1 MKRCW
6 CCKSSNQTL
15 RSKNVDL
22 TSHSTY
28 CPIFFILFTVK
39 FLKRS
44 TLLFSISLFSIPA
57 SISPHHLNNSRWVPY
72 YESDVCCLS
81 VFIILDLSAASPVEP
96 HWSHS
101 LGLYFSWPWPALRME
116 RVGGTKRICVRVKE
130 KRRSRRGMR
139 GARNGQDRRQW
150 RENDR
155 YIKGGGI
162 LGEVTWNFLC
172 RGASISRTLSQ
183 KEELS
188 CPERNIG
195 RVNK

>member
-1 MKRCW
+1 
-6 CCKSSNQTL
+6 
-15 RSKNVDL
+15 
-22 TSHSTY
+22 
-28 CPIFFILFTVK
+28 
-39 FLKRS
+39 
-44 TLLFSISLFSIPA
+44 
-57 SISPHHLNNSRWVPY
+57 
-72 YESDVCCLS
+72 
-81 VFIILDLSAASPVEP
+81 
-96 HWSHS
+96 
-101 LGLYFSWPWPALRME
+101 
-116 RVGGTKRICVRVKE
+116 
-130 KRRSRRGMR
+130 MR